1 MGSVAAGASP
11 DVVRFIR
18 RAAAVS
24 TSYFVERGMPRAR
37 ETRAHA
43 SVEMQ
48 DARLERSASA
58 AFEISHDAASPFSAP
73 SRARNVCT
81 ARE

>member
-1 MGSVAAGASP
+1 MPQHVAIIMDGN
-11 DVVRFIR
+11 R
-18 RAAAVS
+18 RWAAK
-24 TSYFVERGMPRAR
+24 RGMPRAR